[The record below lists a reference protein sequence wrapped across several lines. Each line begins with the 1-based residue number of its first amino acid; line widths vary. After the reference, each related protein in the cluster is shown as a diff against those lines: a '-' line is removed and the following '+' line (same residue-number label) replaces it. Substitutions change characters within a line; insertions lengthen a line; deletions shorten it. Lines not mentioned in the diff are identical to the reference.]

1 MPPAGEGHGGPY
13 PVPMFRTRSLALLV
27 PLALAL
33 AVAGCSSSEDGSEDA
48 SSSSSSSTT
57 EATADDGTT
66 EEEAEDA
73 GSDTA
78 GEAGADVSADDAVAI
93 CAALEALSEF
103 DAQST
108 EIVASG
114 DWPAT
119 QEFYVEQTQ
128 TVLDAYDE
136 AIATGSELSDE
147 LTQLRAVTAPAA
159 ELAASSTDLMDFGTK
174 LLDVPGMTEAAG
186 AAVTLDAFAQETCGV
201 STGGN

>member
-1 MPPAGEGHGGPY
+1 ML
-13 PVPMFRTRSLALLV
+13 RSRSLALLV
-27 PLALAL
+27 PLALA
-33 AVAGCSSSEDGSEDA
+33 VALTGCGSSDGSADDTSALSTTAEAGNDA
-48 SSSSSSSTT
+48 TTSEEETADTSGSDTT
-57 EATADDGTT
+57 EAG
-66 EEEAEDA
+66 A
-73 GSDTA
+73 G
-78 GEAGADVSADDAVAI
+78 VSADDAVAI

-108 EIVASG
+108 AIVASG
-114 DWPAT
+114 DWAAT

-159 ELAASSTDLMDFGTK
+159 ELAASSTDLMDFGSQ
-174 LLDVPGMTEAAG
+174 LLDVPGMVEATE
-186 AAVTLDAFAQETCGV
+186 AAVTLDAFARETCGV